1 MTTTP
6 DEPIRVTVETVE
18 QVYGYGEWRTVPVP
32 SLYQQ
37 AFGKEEPIETERGD
51 KGAATSATPI
61 GKSIEEILRPL
72 AEAMI
77 DEERR
82 DEEPFPRMVRTL
94 DPRFEAMRA
103 GRYQEA
109 GGGSIPGWRI
119 DASLEAIVRAAA
131 ACGLSV
137 HLFHPARWPQGVAA
151 QEWTARLSNWKYE
164 EDVSPSVLAEGAP
177 PEEAAARALVAAWND
192 EKRRAI
198 TK

>member
-131 ACGLSV
+131 ACGFGSLTFWYHNDCWHV
-137 HLFHPARWPQGVAA
+137 
-151 QEWTARLSNWKYE
+151 RLGDMRSW
-164 EDVSPSVLAEGAP
+164 DGAT
-177 PEEAAARALVAAWND
+177 PEEALARALAGAWND

-198 TK
+198 TP